1 MSSMM
6 SFYIIESIFSL
17 PTSVVQWQI
26 SAETILLLLSLLH
39 LCVLVVVMMMVV
51 IGMKGRRGRLH
62 KRLSVEPER
71 TQRL

>member
-1 MSSMM
+1 M
-6 SFYIIESIFSL
+6 IAK
-17 PTSVVQWQI
+17 QI
-26 SAETILLLLSLLH
+26 CQSAYLLH